1 MGLDG
6 KRILVTG
13 AGKGIGEATARLLT
27 AQGATVIA
35 LSRSQDDLDRL
46 QAELGC
52 ETITCDL
59 SGLEAAKNAARQAL
73 PLDGLVNN
81 AGTTTLEPFLD
92 TSIDAFDH
100 LMTVNTKAALVIA
113 QVAAR
118 DMVERGVAGSIVNLS
133 SVAAAIGIADH
144 AAYCASKAAL
154 DALTRVM
161 AVELGPHGIRVNAVN
176 PTVTLTP
183 MAVKAWSDPAKADPV
198 KARIPMGRFI
208 EPEEVADV
216 IAFLLGDRASM
227 VAGHSLVVDGG
238 LLIT

>member
-1 MGLDG
+1 MGFDG

-27 AQGATVIA
+27 AEGAAVVA

-46 QAELGC
+46 HADIGC
-52 ETITCDL
+52 ETIACDL
-59 SGLEAAKNAARQAL
+59 SDIDAARAMAHHAL

-92 TSIDAFDH
+92 TSVDAFDR
-100 LMTVNTKAALVIA
+100 LMTVNVKAAMVIA

-118 DMVERGVAGSIVNLS
+118 DMIERGVAGSIVNVS
-133 SVAAAIGIADH
+133 SVAAMTGIAEH
-144 AAYCASKAAL
+144 ASYCASKAAL

-176 PTVTLTP
+176 PTITLTP

-198 KARIPMGRFI
+198 KSRIPMGRFI
-208 EPEEVADV
+208 DPAEVADV
-216 IAFLLGDRASM
+216 IAYLLDGRAGM
-227 VAGHSLVVDGG
+227 VTGHSMVVDGG
-238 LLIT
+238 LLIN

>member
-13 AGKGIGEATARLLT
+13 AGKGIGAATARRL
-27 AQGATVIA
+27 AGQGAKVVA
-35 LSRSQDDLDRL
+35 LSRSRDDLDRL
-46 QAELGC
+46 REDLGC
-52 ETITCDL
+52 ETIACDL
-59 SGLEAAKNAARQAL
+59 SDLDAARRRAREAL

-81 AGTTTLEPFLD
+81 AGTTVLEPFLD
-92 TSIDAFDH
+92 TPVDAFDH
-100 LMTVNTKAALVIA
+100 LMTVNVKAAMVIA

-118 DMVERGVAGSIVNLS
+118 DMIGRGVAGSIVNVS
-133 SVAAAIGIADH
+133 SVAASIGIADH

-161 AVELGPHGIRVNAVN
+161 AIELGPHGIRVNAVN
-176 PTVTLTP
+176 PAVTLTP

-198 KARIPMGRFI
+198 KERMPMGRFI
-208 EPEEVADV
+208 EPGEVADV
-216 IAFLLGDRASM
+216 IAFLLSGRAGM
-227 VAGHSLVVDGG
+227 VAGHSLAVDGG